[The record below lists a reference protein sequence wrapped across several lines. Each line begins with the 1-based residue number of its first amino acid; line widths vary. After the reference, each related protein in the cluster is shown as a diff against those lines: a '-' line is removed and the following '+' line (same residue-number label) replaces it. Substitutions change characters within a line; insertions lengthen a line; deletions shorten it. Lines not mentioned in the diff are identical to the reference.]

1 MSLSEEWRSTIT
13 SSMSMITILAV
24 VTVSTLTILLLMKQ
38 RKINKTKLLPPGPK
52 PLPIIGNLH
61 QMKGMMLHHKLD
73 NLAAEFGPIMF
84 LRLGPKPWVVASSAE
99 AAEEFLKVQDLAWA
113 GRSPTMFMRMMTNNL
128 KNITR
133 APYGSYWR
141 HIRKICALEL
151 FTQKRLKSFGP
162 RRSEEID
169 ATMRW
174 LHEEAEQEKVVDFSE
189 VISHLAVNNITRM
202 LRNRR

>member
-1 MSLSEEWRSTIT
+1 MSSSEEWRSTIR

-38 RKINKTKLLPPGPK
+38 RKINKTSLLPPGPK
-52 PLPIIGNLH
+52 PLPIIGNMH

-73 NLAAEFGPIMF
+73 NLAAEFGPIVF
-84 LRLGPKPWVVASSAE
+84 LRLGPNPWVVASSAE
-99 AAEEFLKVQDLAWA
+99 AVEEFLKMQDLVWA
-113 GRSPTMFMRMMTNNL
+113 GRGQTMFLRMITNNL

-133 APYGSYWR
+133 APYGSHWR

-151 FTQKRLKSFGP
+151 FTKKRLESFRP

-174 LHEEAEQEKVVDFSE
+174 LHEAAEQEKVMDFSE
-189 VISHLAVNNITRM
+189 VMSQLAVNNMARM